1 MGSVRGGIQIRKTSL
16 QALGKK
22 ARKTVTGRTRLIEG
36 NKPLTEGNRTIF
48 KLLACCFSH
57 FFLKCLLASIQQRLC
72 FKGAMSHTAHVREEA
87 LHLENVRQLFQVLR
101 VIQYQEFIVFYLS
114 HPLTVRIVIRSLLL
128 YYFLNPKW
136 RTVEKINRAGKNPAH
151 AQVVT

>member
-1 MGSVRGGIQIRKTSL
+1 MKSLSVTIQM
-16 QALGKK
+16 K
-22 ARKTVTGRTRLIEG
+22 AI
-36 NKPLTEGNRTIF
+36 
-48 KLLACCFSH
+48 
-57 FFLKCLLASIQQRLC
+57 
-72 FKGAMSHTAHVREEA
+72 KGAMSHTAHVREEA

-128 YYFLNPKW
+128 YYFLNPIW

-151 AQVVT
+151 AQVLT

>member
-1 MGSVRGGIQIRKTSL
+1 MDQLPRETTLPTSPAVL
-16 QALGKK
+16 
-22 ARKTVTGRTRLIEG
+22 
-36 NKPLTEGNRTIF
+36 
-48 KLLACCFSH
+48 
-57 FFLKCLLASIQQRLC
+57 
-72 FKGAMSHTAHVREEA
+72 KGAMSHTAHVREEA

-114 HPLTVRIVIRSLLL
+114 HPLTVPIVIRSLLL
-128 YYFLNPKW
+128 YYFLNPIW